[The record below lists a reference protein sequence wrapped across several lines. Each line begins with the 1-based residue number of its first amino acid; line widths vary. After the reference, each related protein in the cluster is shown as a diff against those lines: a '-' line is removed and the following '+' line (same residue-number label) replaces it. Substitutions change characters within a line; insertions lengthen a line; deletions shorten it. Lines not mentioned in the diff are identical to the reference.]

1 MSIYL
6 RYYYCVMPAPPEPI
20 GLDITRTGRVL
31 SREFNDALTAA
42 GGSLPQW
49 LVLVTLKQGD
59 HKMQRD
65 IAAVIG
71 IEGATLTHHLH
82 RMEADGFIR
91 RWRGAG
97 DRRSQLVELTPAG
110 EKLFTRLLRAVI
122 AFDERLRRGISDRE
136 LTALRSL
143 LERLRSN
150 AGASAGST

>member
-1 MSIYL
+1 MSTDL
-6 RYYYCVMPAPPEPI
+6 RYDCVMPASPEPI

-65 IAAVIG
+65 IAAAIG

-91 RWRGAG
+91 RWRVAG

-110 EKLFTRLLRAVI
+110 ETLFTRLLRAVI